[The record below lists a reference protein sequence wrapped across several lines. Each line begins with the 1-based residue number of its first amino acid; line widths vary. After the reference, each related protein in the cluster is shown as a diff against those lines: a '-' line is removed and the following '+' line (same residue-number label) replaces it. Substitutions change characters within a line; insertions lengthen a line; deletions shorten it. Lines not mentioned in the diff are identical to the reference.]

1 MERYIGRY
9 IEHIST
15 ATTGHRTGET
25 GGTGQDVASEILSVG
40 PIQQEDLVKIY
51 NLKKVL
57 LYSFRTYLFGYMSPL
72 CQSNNTVINLVIKL
86 SH

>member
-1 MERYIGRY
+1 MLLHEKCFFSSLSERDRSRILERYIGRY

-40 PIQQEDLVKIY
+40 PIQQEDLVKNY
-51 NLKKVL
+51 NFCKGA
-57 LYSFRTYLFGYMSPL
+57 F
-72 CQSNNTVINLVIKL
+72 INDVT
-86 SH
+86 